1 MTITPALR
9 SDHRF
14 FILGAAIVASPV
26 VVAPPQLVLA
36 LALAILSAYAGFAR
50 PELGL
55 GLIAATIPVQDSL
68 QLSAGA
74 AILTLTRCV
83 ALPFV
88 VAWGAAWLLGHRQ
101 MFITPPAVALA
112 IVTAALAISYPV
124 AIDRAAW
131 SEEVYRWG
139 IALLVYAI
147 AIDAFRAPDGVRY
160 LVAGISAGI
169 LFAGIVGFWQV
180 VTHAGPETFQVGGL
194 TRVYG
199 FFGEPNPMA
208 AYLEMTVP
216 IAGALAVWSLSQRG
230 LRSPTTVGLFAV
242 TGIGSATLALTQ
254 SRGGLLGAAA
264 AALVIALFLGRR
276 WRVTALATLAVVALL
291 TALTPVGRS
300 ASDRFVS
307 SFTSFG
313 SQVETTSSTWAVQER
328 VAHWKAGLQMLEDH
342 PFSGVGAG
350 NFNANFRNDTVV
362 WRFRIPR
369 GHAHNDLI
377 QMGAQA
383 GYPGLIAYLAVLFTA
398 GVRIIR
404 SARGHELTQER
415 ALAIGALGV
424 LTAVIVHGQFDYL
437 HGLSLNLAFVLALA
451 CAEPA
456 ARALDRDRARLAV
469 CCDR

>member
-1 MTITPALR
+1 MTVLALR
-9 SDHRF
+9 LDQRF
-14 FILGAAIVASPV
+14 FITGAVIVAAV
-26 VVAPPQLVLA
+26 MVATPPQPLLA
-36 LALAILSAYAGFAR
+36 FSVMLLSAYAGFAR
-50 PELGL
+50 PALGL
-55 GLIAATIPVQDSL
+55 GLIAATIPVQDAI
-68 QLSAGA
+68 QLNIGAGA
-74 AILTLTRCV
+74 LTLTRCV

-88 VAWGAAWLLGHRQ
+88 AAWGAAWLLGKRR
-101 MFITPPAVALA
+101 IPLTPPLVALA
-112 IVTAALAISYPV
+112 IVTSLLTISYPV

-131 SEEVYRWG
+131 AEEVYRWA
-139 IALLVYAI
+139 IALAVYAI
-147 AIDAFRAPDGVRY
+147 AIETIR
-160 LVAGISAGI
+160 SAGAARDLLAGTGAGL
-169 LFAGIVGFWQV
+169 LFAGTVGAWQV
-180 VTHAGPETFQVGGL
+180 LTHAGPATFQVGGL

-216 IAGALAVWSLSQRG
+216 VIGAMAIWSLSRQG
-230 LRSPTTVGLFAV
+230 WRSLQTLMLLVVAGAGSTTLV
-242 TGIGSATLALTQ
+242 LTQ

-264 AALVIALFLGRR
+264 AALVVALLLGRR
-276 WRVTALATLAVVALL
+276 WRVTALAMLAVVGLL
-291 TALTPVGRS
+291 IAVTPVGRS
-300 ASDRFVS
+300 ASARLIS

-350 NFNANFRNDTVV
+350 NFNANFRNDTVI

-398 GVRIIR
+398 GARLIR
-404 SARGHELTQER
+404 AARGSELTQER

-456 ARALDRDRARLAV
+456 AQALHRDRARFALRR
-469 CCDR
+469 DR

>member
-1 MTITPALR
+1 LTAPALR
-9 SDHRF
+9 FNPRPLVF
-14 FILGAAIVASPV
+14 GAVAIAAAIAMASPDV
-26 VVAPPQLVLA
+26 VLVLA
-36 LALAILSAYAGFAR
+36 IAIFSAYAGFAR
-50 PELGL
+50 PALGL
-55 GLIAATIPVQDSL
+55 GLIAASIPLQDAVRFDIG
-68 QLSAGA
+68 AGS
-74 AILTLTRCV
+74 LTLTRCIL
-83 ALPFV
+83 LPFV
-88 VAWGAAWLLGHRQ
+88 AAWGAAWLLQRRS
-101 MFITPPAVALA
+101 IPLTPPLIAWAVVTGLLA
-112 IVTAALAISYPV
+112 SSYAV

-139 IALLVYAI
+139 VALIVYGI
-147 AIDAFRAPDGVRY
+147 AIDEIRSFDRARNL
-160 LVAGISAGI
+160 LVGISAGI
-169 LFAGIVGFWQV
+169 LFAAIVGARQV
-180 VTHAGPETFQVGGL
+180 LTHAGPETFQVGGL

-216 IAGALAVWSLSQRG
+216 IVGAIAIWSFSRYG
-230 LRSPTTVGLFAV
+230 LRSPSTLALLGVAGV
-242 TGIGSATLALTQ
+242 GSATLVLTQ

-264 AALVIALFLGRR
+264 AALVVALMLGRR
-276 WRVTALATLAVVALL
+276 WRVTALATLAVVGLL
-291 TALTPVGRS
+291 IAATPVGRS
-300 ASDRFVS
+300 ASGRLVS

-328 VAHWKAGLQMLEDH
+328 VAHWKAGLQMLENH

-377 QMGAQA
+377 QLGAQA

-398 GVRIIR
+398 GARLIR
-404 SARGHELTQER
+404 AARGQDLTQER

-456 ARALDRDRARLAV
+456 AQALNCDRARLAAR
-469 CCDR
+469 CDH

>member
-1 MTITPALR
+1 VTVPALR
-9 SDHRF
+9 FDQRF
-14 FILGAAIVASPV
+14 FVAGAVIVAAAMAMLP
-26 VVAPPQLVLA
+26 AQLMLA
-36 LALAILSAYAGFAR
+36 LTIAMLSVYAGFAR
-50 PELGL
+50 PALGL
-55 GLIAATIPVQDSL
+55 SMIAATIPVQDAM
-68 QLSAGA
+68 QLHIGAGA
-74 AILTLTRCV
+74 LTLTRCLAV
-83 ALPFV
+83 PFV
-88 VAWGAAWLLGHRQ
+88 VAWGGAWLLGRLT
-101 MFITPPAVALA
+101 IPLTPPLIAWAL
-112 IVTAALAISYPV
+112 VTGALVVSYPFAV
-124 AIDRAAW
+124 DRAAW
-131 SEEVYRWG
+131 AEEVYRWS
-139 IALLVYAI
+139 IAFVIYAI
-147 AIDAFRAPDGVRY
+147 AIEAMH
-160 LVAGISAGI
+160 SAGSAREVI
-169 LFAGIVGFWQV
+169 TGMCAGLLFAGAIGAWQV
-180 VTHAGPETFQVGGL
+180 LMHAGPSTFQVGGL

-216 IAGALAVWSLSQRG
+216 VVGAVAIWSLSQHG
-230 LRSPTTVGLFAV
+230 LRSLQTLALLGTATV
-242 TGIGSATLALTQ
+242 GSATLVLTQ

-264 AALVIALFLGRR
+264 AALVVALLLGRR
-276 WRVTALATLAVVALL
+276 WRVTALTTLAVVGLL
-291 TALTPVGRS
+291 IAVTPVGRS
-300 ASDRFVS
+300 ASGRLAS

-328 VAHWKAGLQMLEDH
+328 VAHWKAGLRMLEDH

-350 NFNANFRNDTVV
+350 NFNANFRDETVV

-398 GVRIIR
+398 GARLIR
-404 SARGHELTQER
+404 AARGTELTQER

-456 ARALDRDRARLAV
+456 AQALHRDRARLALRR
-469 CCDR
+469 DR